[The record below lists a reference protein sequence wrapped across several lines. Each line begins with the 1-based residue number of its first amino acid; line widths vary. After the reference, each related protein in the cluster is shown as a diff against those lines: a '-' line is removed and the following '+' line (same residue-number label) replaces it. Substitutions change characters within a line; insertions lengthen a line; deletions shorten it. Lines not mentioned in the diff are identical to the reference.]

1 MPRSSRQ
8 YLRLATRRLATAL
21 SFAALAACGSDP
33 AAPECTV
40 TAVALSPSTTSLV
53 VGGTSTL
60 VATVTATNCTTTPA
74 PAWSTSDGNVAS
86 VSGGGVVTAVAPGSA
101 TITAAA
107 GGRSAQSTITV
118 TPVPVASVTATVRS
132 ATLPVGDTMT
142 AAATVRDAAGNALTR
157 SVAWS
162 STAPTVASVDA
173 ASGRITAVTPGTT
186 TITATSEG
194 RSGTVTLTV
203 LARVASVTVSFSAA
217 PRVIGETANAT
228 AIVREASG
236 AVLAGRVVRWSSAA
250 PAIAT
255 VDSLTGVIT
264 AVGAGRATIR
274 ATVEGVLG
282 AADLLVLPAAE
293 SQRFAF
299 AWSDSVNS
307 AIGVPYRPR
316 ANWRHNATGGEITVT
331 RTAVGRYVV
340 TFERL
345 GKLGF
350 LDDKRETVLVSAY
363 GSNGRYCT
371 APAFTDAG
379 GADLRVEV
387 ACVALDGTDA
397 NSQFTVAVIGS
408 NTLSGSHAFTLNA
421 DINGG
426 LDSLFTYAT
435 AAGPSSV
442 VRTGLG
448 RYTVDFPISALARS
462 SVIVTPASFDR
473 YCFMQIWNEFTG
485 AASPR
490 CVNANGSADAD
501 ARFTMLMSSAGRAD
515 KRWGFVWSNNAA
527 SAIGVPYTPD
537 GGYRAQSN
545 GETTTITRVQEG
557 RYQVRFPGLGV
568 VTNRETVFVSS
579 YGAAAVAPCQVEGW
593 LPEGDVLLVTVSC
606 RAFGTNLLTDQ
617 RFSMLV
623 LE

>member
-1 MPRSSRQ
+1 MHVPS
-8 YLRLATRRLATAL
+8 AHCRRLLSTRLLSLVAL
-21 SFAALAACGSDP
+21 SVLAACSSDP

-40 TAVALSPSTTSLV
+40 TAVAILPRTASV
-53 VGGTSTL
+53 QVGATSTL
-60 VATVTATNCTTTPA
+60 TSTVTASNCATTPS
-74 PAWSTSDGNVAS
+74 PTWSTSDGSVAT
-86 VSGGGVVTAVAPGSA
+86 VSGSGVVTALSPGTA
-101 TITAAA
+101 TITATA
-107 GGRSAQSTITV
+107 GGRSDAATITV
-118 TPVPVASVTATVRS
+118 TPVPVASVTATVRA
-132 ATLPVGDTMT
+132 ATLLVGDTMT
-142 AAATVRDAAGNALTR
+142 ATATVRDAAGNALTR
-157 SVAWS
+157 SVVWS

-194 RSGTVTLTV
+194 RSGTVTVSV

-264 AVGAGRATIR
+264 AVAPGRASIR

-282 AADLLVLPAAE
+282 AAEMLVLPAAE
-293 SQRFAF
+293 SRRFAF

-316 ANWRHNATGGEITVT
+316 ANWQHNATGGEITVT

-371 APAFTDAG
+371 APQFTDAG

-387 ACVALDGTDA
+387 ACAALDGTDA

-408 NTLSGSHAFTLNA
+408 NTLSGSHAFTFNA
-421 DINGG
+421 DLNGG

-435 AAGPSSV
+435 AFGASTV

-448 RYTVDFPISALARS
+448 RYTVDFPISALTRS
-462 SVIVTPASFDR
+462 SVIVTPASLER
-473 YCFMQIWNEFTG
+473 YCYMQIWNEFTG
-485 AASPR
+485 TASPR
-490 CVNANGSADAD
+490 CVNANGGAEAD
-501 ARFTMLMSSAGRAD
+501 ARFTVLMSSAGRAD

-545 GETTTITRVQEG
+545 GQTTTITRVQEG
-557 RYQVRFPGLGV
+557 RYEVRFPGLGV
-568 VTNRETVFVSS
+568 VTNRESVFVSS
-579 YGAAAVAPCQVEGW
+579 YGATGVAPCQVEGW